1 MRLRK
6 HVAALALACA
16 AAGATGAAFAQSPA
30 PTEAQEGAPRS
41 VDVTVRPVEVAAQ
54 PAEPQAAADPARPA
68 EAPVPVQSSF
78 KFVQAQDPAAPAD
91 ARNPQREYELY
102 RAHFGG
108 ELTKA
113 AYLGVST
120 SGVPAALS
128 QHLGLPEGVGLVV
141 DFVEDE
147 SPAKAAGL
155 KQYDILKKFD
165 DQILVN
171 GQQLAVLVRSH
182 KTGDEVKLTLVRGG
196 KEQALTAKLVEK
208 DVKPL
213 NDIFWGVPGDV
224 DARVSSLKGRLSRV
238 PAAPRNPTMHT
249 QKESGGRTMMV
260 WRDNDMSLTITKNQ
274 DEEGRRLVVTDK
286 SGKTIY
292 QGNLDDKDDR
302 AKLPPEIA
310 EKVKQMESKQQ
321 PDKEPRGDGNNF
333 RGKLNAGDGANA
345 EIELDAS
352 FNFESSKEEKSDGD
366 EEVDVEVDLKPS
378 AKIKIGDNDLLN
390 ISIDG
395 VHGHGVKTEK
405 VARVRDGQVRLPYIA
420 PVKCVGLTVGEMEKQ
435 IATVYAEAK
444 VAPKVNVRVR
454 KMNDSRW
461 TRNSERQ

>member
-6 HVAALALACA
+6 HMTALALTCAA
-16 AAGATGAAFAQSPA
+16 AAGATSATFAQSPA
-30 PTEAQEGAPRS
+30 PPKAQEPAPRQ
-41 VDVTVRPVEVAAQ
+41 VEITPRPVEVSAQ
-54 PAEPQAAADPARPA
+54 P
-68 EAPVPVQSSF
+68 
-78 KFVQAQDPAAPAD
+78 
-91 ARNPQREYELY
+91 NPQRDVDLY

-120 SGVPAALS
+120 SGVPAALR

-147 SPAKAAGL
+147 SPARAAGL
-155 KQYDILKKFD
+155 KQYDILTKFD

-171 GQQLAVLVRSH
+171 GQQLAVLVRSR
-182 KTGDEVKLTLVRGG
+182 KANDDVKLTLVRGG
-196 KEQALTAKLVEK
+196 KEQTLTARLVEK

-213 NDIFWGVPGDV
+213 NDIFWGVAADI
-224 DARVSSLKGRLSRV
+224 DARVRELDERRVSRV
-238 PAAPRNPTMHT
+238 PAAPQKPPTHN

-302 AKLPPEIA
+302 AKLPPDVA
-310 EKVKQMESKQQ
+310 EKVRQMESKQQ
-321 PDKEPRGDGNNF
+321 PDKEPRGNANNPRGSLDFGGGGVEVQIDGSLDLVPAPQE
-333 RGKLNAGDGANA
+333 KPGD
-345 EIELDAS
+345 
-352 FNFESSKEEKSDGD
+352 DGD
-366 EEVDVEVDLKPS
+366 EEVEVEVEVKPS
-378 AKIKIGDNDLLN
+378 AKSPIGDNDLLN
-390 ISIDG
+390 ISIDD
-395 VHGHGVKTEK
+395 VYGHGVKTVK
-405 VARVRDGQVRLPYIA
+405 LARVRDGQVRLPYVP
-420 PVKCVGLTVGEMEKQ
+420 PVKCVGLTVGELEKQ
-435 IATVYAEAK
+435 IATVYAKAK

-454 KMNDSRW
+454 KVNNLHKQW
-461 TRNSERQ
+461 TEQAARQ